1 MLQLLENLQ
10 PQVWLYLQSLIKA
23 NKNTYINKFV
33 PLETS
38 SLGIYADTYKAD
50 LFCTCVLI
58 SLSLRQLTVM
68 GPGIFLVVVVVFLF
82 FLFSNKSP
90 FGTCHSK
97 LVFVMLL
104 VQGKK
109 HTLNSIF
116 KLSCNQ
122 ACIFIRGEKFSSE
135 KFKLFIDFH
144 FCVQVK
150 LE

>member
-1 MLQLLENLQ
+1 MSVE
-10 PQVWLYLQSLIKA
+10 A
-23 NKNTYINKFV
+23 
-33 PLETS
+33 
-38 SLGIYADTYKAD
+38 
-50 LFCTCVLI
+50 CVCHA
-58 SLSLRQLTVM
+58 
-68 GPGIFLVVVVVFLF
+68 PGA
-82 FLFSNKSP
+82 
-90 FGTCHSK
+90 
-97 LVFVMLL
+97 
-104 VQGKK
+104 GKK